1 MAADNP
7 HLRSMLEPAVEGLG
21 YELLGVEHMSRS
33 GGGLLRLY
41 IDSESGITADDCAR
55 VSHQVSGILD
65 VENPIP
71 GHYVLEVSS
80 PGLERPLFKKEH
92 YERFVGHRVRIR
104 LNIPVEGRRN
114 LTGVLR
120 GIEGDTV
127 RIDLDDGIF
136 EFPLGSVSKARLVA
150 DL

>member
-7 HLRSMLEPAVEGLG
+7 HLRSMLEPAIEGLG
-21 YELLGVEHMSRS
+21 YELLGVEHLSRP

-41 IDSESGITADDCAR
+41 IDSESGITADDCAL

-92 YERFVGHRVRIR
+92 YEQFVGHRVRIR
-104 LNIPVEGRRN
+104 LSILVKGRRN

-127 RIDLDDGIF
+127 RIDLDEGTF
-136 EFPLGSVSKARLVA
+136 AFPLGSVSKARLVP